1 MKEFNKEEYNR
12 MCAEFLGWEYFPES
26 KSGNTWPDGTH
37 NGEYNVF
44 DIWVKNPTE
53 KYRKLLCH
61 SLYEYLGGEYND
73 EIKKSDLFEDYV
85 YTLKYHSDWNCIME
99 VVDKINNPETGIM
112 VSIHAKSC
120 LISDSGQR
128 GQWNLN
134 LSRNIVRVID
144 AKDRKEAVVQA
155 IWEFLNWYKE
165 NKE

>member
-1 MKEFNKEEYNR
+1 MKEFNKEEYNK

-61 SLYEYLGGEYND
+61 SAYEYLGGEYND

-85 YTLKYHSDWNCIME
+85 YTLKYDSDWNWIME
-99 VVDKINNPETGIM
+99 VVEKIE
-112 VSIHAKSC
+112 SIGFNFNLIKNGDNYAEIRSSSC
-120 LISDSGQR
+120 YDEKISDSMD
-128 GQWNLN
+128 LEKEYI
-134 LSRNIVRVID
+134 S
-144 AKDRKEAVVQA
+144 KKEAVVQA

-165 NKE
+165 NKN